1 MKPHQLEQVIAL
13 NVAEEQQKYVGTLE
27 DILMNGSDV
36 CHPHVIIA
44 NDEII
49 GLFLLD
55 TEYSKKYDF
64 CPAKSIGLR
73 GFLISSKHQGK
84 GFGKSSVL
92 ALKPYLEINYS
103 QYNNIYLTVNFNN
116 SAACRCYLRANFDD
130 TNTHYL
136 GGVAGPQHIMRLK
149 IA

>member
-55 TEYSKKYDF
+55 TEYSKNMIFAQLSLLVCEDF
-64 CPAKSIGLR
+64 
-73 GFLISSKHQGK
+73 
-84 GFGKSSVL
+84 
-92 ALKPYLEINYS
+92 
-103 QYNNIYLTVNFNN
+103 
-116 SAACRCYLRANFDD
+116 
-130 TNTHYL
+130 
-136 GGVAGPQHIMRLK
+136 
-149 IA
+149 